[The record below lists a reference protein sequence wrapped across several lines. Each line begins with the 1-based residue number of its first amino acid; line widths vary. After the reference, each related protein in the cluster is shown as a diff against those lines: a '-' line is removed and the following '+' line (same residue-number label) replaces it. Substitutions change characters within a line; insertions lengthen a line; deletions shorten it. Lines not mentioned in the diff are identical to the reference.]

1 MGKSQEG
8 KQERNRRKQRGNAE
22 EDGNLKRDR
31 DLEKEKVESLYVTRE
46 MAEDKE
52 MDEKIRQ
59 DLIHAADQAEKEF
72 QKEALGAPRM
82 KPEEKQQLF
91 DDIVGELKKK
101 GIWEESPED
110 QLSAEDREALRL
122 GRELLNN
129 PKKKR
134 SAVIHKI
141 FKGVAGAAVVA
152 VGVFVLSM
160 SSEANREKILGVW
173 NSIAIEGLRIKTE
186 SGLGHNAN
194 NEQELQMAE
203 DIKQE
208 LGFKVP
214 QLMYVPEGLKYNK
227 YILDKNSGMVNIFY
241 FYKEAQITFNI
252 YKQVNE
258 ASRNQQFDGIVI
270 DEVKISPEEIDV
282 YIYEL
287 ESDDRKSYMARFN
300 YNNTCYSIWG
310 EIPKEELKKMIEKI
324 RF

>member
-1 MGKSQEG
+1 M
-8 KQERNRRKQRGNAE
+8 
-22 EDGNLKRDR
+22 
-31 DLEKEKVESLYVTRE
+31 
-46 MAEDKE
+46 
-52 MDEKIRQ
+52 
-59 DLIHAADQAEKEF
+59 
-72 QKEALGAPRM
+72 
-82 KPEEKQQLF
+82 
-91 DDIVGELKKK
+91 
-101 GIWEESPED
+101 
-110 QLSAEDREALRL
+110 
-122 GRELLNN
+122 
-129 PKKKR
+129 
-134 SAVIHKI
+134 
-141 FKGVAGAAVVA
+141 A